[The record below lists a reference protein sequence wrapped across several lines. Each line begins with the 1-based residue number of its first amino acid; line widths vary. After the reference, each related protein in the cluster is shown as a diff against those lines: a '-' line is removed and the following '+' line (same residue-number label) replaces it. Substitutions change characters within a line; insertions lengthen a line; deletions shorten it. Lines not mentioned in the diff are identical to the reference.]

1 MTIPPLSPG
10 RDHSISAA
18 EAAELTRRHR
28 ALEISSTG
36 TASGTATGSTAG
48 STAGSTTGAAAG
60 VVASAASG
68 SADATRTP
76 EQGALGGLFSK
87 KAILSLLSRTD
98 AQFLR
103 YYHARDNNGKRTL
116 VLVAADANGNDL
128 LDGGA
133 QTLDQHWPCPPYC
146 PTEASALRG

>member
-36 TASGTATGSTAG
+36 TASGPATDSTTG

>member
-18 EAAELTRRHR
+18 AAAELTRRHR